1 MMKKLATFLA
11 IFLLAFFMIQLVGLF
26 MTKSSYSNFQKFL
39 EQNPNVNLL
48 SFEDSH
54 GLFYSSLLTRFE
66 VLGIGLELNASSKH
80 LLFSNQ
86 STGWIDFESAGLK
99 NIAKITFGEQKPFII
114 KHKAG
119 FKEDFFELQTPEG
132 YFAFEGE
139 KYIIQPFSLKA
150 NLSKDKKVKL
160 SIDLPKFS
168 YEDKLKELSISSF
181 KQDLSFKGEPKSL
194 IFANESSIKAKNITF
209 SSFLSSL
216 KINDISIDSR
226 LSEQDGLLDAS
237 VDLFFKDIEFMY
249 FKANDISL
257 DFNATS
263 IDKSGFEEFLK
274 SEDLSSF
281 DFSKIITKDF
291 KLSINDFS
299 FGFDGGKIESKL
311 NLSTK
316 QNTDFKADF
325 LNNLEFSAELQASK
339 PLSSLF
345 GLFGKKLREYEE
357 LGLYYDIL
365 LKDNEGYKLSLKS
378 LENDIIFNDKVLL
391 SQVLDKLLIENLL
404 AN

>member
-1 MMKKLATFLA
+1 MKKLATFLA
-11 IFLLAFFMIQLVGLF
+11 IFLAVFFVIQLVGLF
-26 MTKSSYSNFQKFL
+26 STKSAYSSFEKFL
-39 EQNPNVNLL
+39 RQNSSVNLL
-48 SFEDSH
+48 SFESSH
-54 GLFYSSLLTRFE
+54 GLFSSSLFARFE

-139 KYIIQPFSLKA
+139 KYITQPFSLKA

-160 SIDLPKFS
+160 NIDLPKFS
-168 YEDKLKELSISSF
+168 YEDKLEELSISSF

-209 SSFLSSL
+209 SSLLSSL
-216 KINDISIDSR
+216 KINDISIDSK
-226 LSEQDGLLDAS
+226 LSERGELFDAS
-237 VDLFFKDIEFMY
+237 LNIFIKDSEFMY
-249 FKANDISL
+249 FKSNDISL

-299 FGFDGGKIESKL
+299 FGFDGERFEGKLSL
-311 NLSTK
+311 NAK
-316 QNTDFKADF
+316 QNADFKADLLSGF
-325 LNNLEFSAELQASK
+325 ELSAQLNATK
-339 PLSSLF
+339 PVSSIF

-357 LGLYYDIL
+357 LGLYYGVL
-365 LKDNEGYKLSLKS
+365 LEDNKGYKLSLKS
-378 LENDIIFNDKVLL
+378 KDNDIIFNNKTKL
-391 SQVLDKLLIENLL
+391 SQIIDKLLIESLL